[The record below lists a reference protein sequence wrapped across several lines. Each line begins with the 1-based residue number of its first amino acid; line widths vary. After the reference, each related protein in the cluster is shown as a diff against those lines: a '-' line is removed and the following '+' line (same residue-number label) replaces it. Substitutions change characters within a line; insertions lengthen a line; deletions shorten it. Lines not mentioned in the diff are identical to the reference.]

1 MMCDECGQNPA
12 TIHIATI
19 IGGNKKDEN
28 LCPQCWQKRNAA
40 LLGGLQVGDLLS
52 KLLGAKPKQD
62 KAEEPEEKI
71 ELYCDGCGMSYHEF
85 QKTGRVGCAH
95 CYAVFG
101 EHMEKTL
108 KSIHGHA
115 RHVGKAPE
123 HLAGEMDAQRQLDAL
138 RRLMEEAVAAED
150 FEQAAVLRD
159 QIREIQLSQVA
170 KEMHRAKA
178 EEAGEDE

>member
-28 LCPQCWQKRNAA
+28 LCPQCWQKRNAQ

-52 KLLGAKPKQD
+52 KLLSAKQKQD
-62 KAEEPEEKI
+62 KPEAQEEKI
-71 ELYCDGCGMSYHEF
+71 ELYCDSCGMSYHEF

-95 CYAVFG
+95 CYSVFG
-101 EHMEKTL
+101 AHMEKTL

-115 RHVGKAPE
+115 RHVGKAPAY
-123 HLAGEMDAQRQLDAL
+123 LAGEMDAHRQLEEL
-138 RRLMEEAVAAED
+138 RKAMEEAVAVED

-159 QIREIQLSQVA
+159 RIRAIQLEQMA
-170 KEMHRAKA
+170 KNLTA
-178 EEAGEDE
+178 ETEEQADE